1 MKPPVELG
9 GVDGTVD
16 EDSIPV
22 AEWIKDVVFDADP
35 AANTVRQQRWR
46 RVVCKALMYASRIP
60 LPMRGVAYLLP
71 VSRTVYQEFVLQ
83 GSEVGHC
90 RDAED

>member
-1 MKPPVELG
+1 MRAGMGSG
-9 GVDGTVD
+9 GDDVTAD

-22 AEWIKDVVFDADP
+22 EEWIKDVVFDDDP
-35 AANTVRQQRWR
+35 TSNVDRQGRFR
-46 RVVCKALMYASRIP
+46 RIVCMLLKYASRIP

>member
-1 MKPPVELG
+1 MGSG
-9 GVDGTVD
+9 GDDVTAD

-22 AEWIKDVVFDADP
+22 EEWIKDVVFDDDP
-35 AANTVRQQRWR
+35 TSNVDRQGRWR

-71 VSRTVYQEFVLQ
+71 ASRTVYQEFVLQ